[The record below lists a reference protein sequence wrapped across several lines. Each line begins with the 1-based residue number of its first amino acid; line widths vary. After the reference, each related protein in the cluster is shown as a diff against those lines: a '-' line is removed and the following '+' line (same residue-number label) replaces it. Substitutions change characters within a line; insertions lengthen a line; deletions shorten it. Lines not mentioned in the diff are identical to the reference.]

1 MRQTGFDLK
10 AGAYDLENYVA
21 LAEELT
27 GVHLTANM
35 LEDGTYSTGTVEIP
49 TEHWTGVV
57 IDVTDTHDTRTNIK
71 LLNPAHDQH

>member
-1 MRQTGFDLK
+1 MRQTGFDLES
-10 AGAYDLENYVA
+10 GAYDLENYVA

-49 TEHWTGVV
+49 AEH
-57 IDVTDTHDTRTNIK
+57 
-71 LLNPAHDQH
+71 